1 MGVNANSIVM
11 LAQCAMVR
19 KSLSV
24 KKAEVVITASGHL
37 ARDNRIA
44 KVPILFITNS
54 LFSPSMIVLSLYKNN
69 K

>member
-1 MGVNANSIVM
+1 MEVNANSIVM
-11 LAQCAMVR
+11 LAQCAMGR

-24 KKAEVVITASGHL
+24 KRAEVVTMATGHL

-44 KVPILFITNS
+44 KVTIS
-54 LFSPSMIVLSLYKNN
+54 LQNHFRPSKHVLSSANNN

>member
-1 MGVNANSIVM
+1 MEVNANSIVM

-44 KVPILFITNS
+44 KVPILLQNHF
-54 LFSPSMIVLSLYKNN
+54 LVLP
-69 K
+69 

>member
-11 LAQCAMVR
+11 LDQCAMGQ

-24 KKAEVVITASGHL
+24 KRAEVVTMATGHL

-44 KVPILFITNS
+44 KVTIS
-54 LFSPSMIVLSLYKNN
+54 LVI
-69 K
+69 